1 MSKLSQIGV
10 RFEPEQREALD
21 RIAAEQQRPVSSVV
35 RLAVSEWLASLGR
48 TENAERRAA

>member
-35 RLAVSEWLASLGR
+35 RLAVSEWLA
-48 TENAERRAA
+48 EKAACEEPQKQAA